1 MLRTVLEGAE
11 THNLKSVDLE
21 LVPGEVVAVTGVS
34 GAGKSSLAIDTLYAE
49 GQRRFVESFSPYARQ
64 FLERLERP
72 PTRRLEPVP
81 AGIAVDRRAPV
92 KSSRSTVATMADI
105 QPYLAA
111 LFLREAQPVCAEH
124 GLEAAFLDP
133 NTAAERVQAALG
145 SERATL
151 TYALPV
157 ADKERYLEL
166 RETLLRDGYRR
177 VFERGVAVDLDEI
190 APSRATKAKRLEVV
204 VDRLVP
210 ERDAARLAQSIE
222 TGWSRA
228 DGLVSVHGESRSL
241 SVRRGHGCPECG
253 RALEPPR
260 AGLFSYESALGAC
273 AECRGFGRTLGIDV
287 PKVFPDHSLTLAGG
301 VIRPWRGRSTRWER
315 GELAKLA
322 KRHKIP
328 MDVAWGELEVT
339 QREIVLNGDGSW
351 HLGLFPGVLGWF
363 KWLETKA
370 YKLHVRVLLS
380 RYRSYD
386 VCRACDG
393 RRLNATALA
402 YRVGGKSL
410 AEWNAL
416 EITNARAL
424 VESLRA
430 TTGQGEIARS
440 ELLHRLGYLERVG
453 LGYLTLDRQA
463 RTLSGG
469 EAQRVTL
476 TAALGTSLESAL
488 FVLDEPTVGL
498 HPTDVPPISA
508 MLRDL
513 AARDNVVLV
522 VEHDP
527 ALIRAADRVVE
538 LGPGAGTNGGKIVR
552 DGAPAA
558 FSGADTATGRA
569 LGGAS
574 FAART
579 PRTAASWLEVR
590 GARANN
596 LRGVDAKLPL
606 GVITAVTGP
615 SGSGKSTLAVD
626 VLYRALARSL
636 GDLDVEPAG
645 EHASIAGARSIK
657 RVVLVDQLPLGRT
670 SRGNAATYTK
680 AWDTVR
686 ALYAKEPEAVARH
699 LGASHF
705 SFNVEDGRCPS
716 CSGEGYETVEMQFLA
731 DVRLL
736 CPVCKGK
743 RFQERVLS
751 VRHGGVSIAE
761 LLEYTVDDALA
772 HFARE
777 PMILRALGPVQ
788 KLGLGYLRLGQPLS
802 TLSGGE
808 AQRLKLARALAE
820 NHAGSLLILD
830 EPSAGLHADE
840 VVRVVE
846 ALDAIVTMG
855 GSAIVVEHDL
865 DLVNAADWIVDLGP
879 GAGSAGGEIVATG
892 TPADV
897 AATETRTGVA
907 LREHRARGG
916 RAGTVDAGGSAAGAL
931 VASKTKARGR
941 GGSASESTLRI
952 HTSDR
957 SSRRGAGQRGGAAG
971 IGGAEGRERV
981 EGVAGADDARATD
994 VDGNGSARKVNGAG
1008 KANGDARRSNGDA
1021 RKSNGVEQRA
1031 LGVSHAR
1038 EHNLKD
1044 VSLAIPHGSLTVV
1057 TGPSGSGKSTLAFDV
1072 VFAEG
1077 QRRFLETLTP
1087 YARQFLPTMP
1097 RPDVDAVTGIP
1108 PAIALEQR
1116 TARAG
1121 GASTVATVTEVAH
1134 YLRLLYAK
1142 VGTPHCPDHDAPIAR
1157 TTIEAVSAAVA
1168 RVRGKRWLLAPV
1180 VKARKGTYL
1189 DVFTAA
1195 ARAGIELA
1203 FCDGTRVY
1211 TETPPKLKKAVEHDI
1226 DLVIAGFAEAATF
1239 ERATLERAL
1248 DWGEGALKLRT
1259 EAGSEQLFSTTSACP
1274 TCGFSVPELDPRY
1287 FSFNTKQGRCETCE
1301 GAGVIYEE
1309 ERQGRG
1315 KKAEVF
1321 LVESP
1326 CPACDGARLAPVPR
1340 AVRVAGERYHELTAR
1355 SVRGALGRVKGW
1367 GFEGDQALVAKPVV
1381 AELVR
1386 RLEFLEEVGL
1396 GYLALDRAA
1405 ATLSGG
1411 EMQRLRLAAQL
1422 GAGLTGALYVL
1433 DEPTIG
1439 LHPRDTG
1446 RLLGNLRRLVDLGS
1460 TVLVVEHDIDTIR
1473 AADHLVDLGPG
1484 GGARGGRIVAEGSP
1498 RAVLANTES
1507 PTGRALASEPR
1518 PRTPL
1523 AVPRGHAMLELSGA
1537 SEHNLKDVDVTV
1549 PLGRFVVVA
1558 GVSGS
1563 GKSTLVRQVLLP
1575 AVRQALGL
1583 VTDEPGTFTK
1593 LRGHEGVARA
1603 LSVDQSP
1610 IGRTPR
1616 SVPATF
1622 LGIWDPIRKIF
1633 AATPEAKTLGFDP
1646 SRFSFNTPKGGR
1658 CSTCEGQGSLTHE
1671 MSFLPD
1677 VVTACPACGGQRFEP
1692 QTLTV
1697 RYRGLSAGDV
1707 LALTAEEAVSVF
1719 EAHPT
1724 IVAPLKTLC
1733 DLGAGYITLGQG
1745 SHTLSGGEAQRLK
1758 LATELTAGAR
1768 HEHTLYVL
1776 DEPTTGLHVADV
1788 EKLVHVLGRLVER
1801 GDTLIVIEHH
1811 PQVMAG
1817 ADWLIELGPD
1827 GGDAGGRIVASG
1839 PPREVAKKKTATGG
1853 VLAQLAIA

>member
-1 MLRTVLEGAE
+1 MRSTVLEGAE
-11 THNLKSVDLE
+11 THNLKGVDLV
-21 LVPGEVVAVTGVS
+21 LVPGEVVAITGVS
-34 GAGKSSLAIDTLYAE
+34 GSGKSSLAIDTLYAE

-72 PTRRLEPVP
+72 PTKRLEPVP

-105 QPYLAA
+105 QPYLGA
-111 LFLREAQPVCAEH
+111 LFLRESSPVCPEH
-124 GLEAAFLDP
+124 GVEAVFLDP
-133 NTAAERVQAALG
+133 HVASARVALALG
-145 SERATL
+145 KERATL
-151 TYALPV
+151 TYSVSV
-157 ADKERYLEL
+157 ADQEGYLEV
-166 RETLLRDGYRR
+166 RETLIRDGYRR
-177 VFERGVAVDLDEI
+177 VLSEGRAIDLDEL
-190 APSRATKAKRLEVV
+190 APSLAAKAKSLDVV
-204 VDRLVP
+204 LDRLLP
-210 ERDAARLAQSIE
+210 SRDAERLAQSIE
-222 TGWSRA
+222 SGWSRSK
-228 DGLVSVHGESRSL
+228 GLVHVHGESTRL
-241 SVRRGHGCPECG
+241 VVRRGHGCPECG

-287 PKVFPDHSLTLAGG
+287 PKVIPDHSLTLAGG
-301 VIRPWRGRSTRWER
+301 AIRPWRGRSTKWER
-315 GELAKLA
+315 SELVKLC
-322 KRHKIP
+322 KRHGIP
-328 MDVAWGELEVT
+328 LDKPWGKLSAAQQKT
-339 QREIVLNGDGSW
+339 VLSGDGSW
-351 HLGLFPGVLGWF
+351 DQGFFPGVLGWF

-386 VCRACDG
+386 ECRACG
-393 RRLNATALA
+393 GKRLNTTALA

-410 AEWNAL
+410 AGWNAL
-416 EITNARAL
+416 EIQHARRLIA
-424 VESLRA
+424 EMKA
-430 TTGQGEIARS
+430 TTGQGELARS
-440 ELLHRLGYLERVG
+440 ELLHRLTYLERVG

-498 HPTDVPPISA
+498 HPSDVPPVNA
-508 MLRDL
+508 MLREL
-513 AARDNVVLV
+513 AERDNVVLV

-538 LGPGAGTNGGKIVR
+538 LGPGAGSAGGHIVK
-552 DGAPAA
+552 DAPPAA
-558 FSGADTATGRA
+558 FTSAETATGRA
-569 LGGAS
+569 LHGAP
-574 FAART
+574 FAARK
-579 PRTAASWLEVR
+579 PRPVNEWLEVE

-596 LRGVDAKLPL
+596 LRNVSVKVPR
-606 GVITAVTGP
+606 GVICAITGP

-626 VLYRALARSL
+626 ILYRGLARSL
-636 GDLDVEPAG
+636 GDFDVEPAG
-645 EHASIAGARSIK
+645 EHARLGGTSGLKSVA
-657 RVVLVDQLPLGRT
+657 LVDQLPLGRT

-680 AWDTVR
+680 AWDAVR
-686 ALYAKEPEAVARH
+686 ALYAKEPDAIAKD
-699 LGASHF
+699 LSAACF
-705 SFNVEDGRCPS
+705 SFNVDEGRCQS
-716 CSGEGYETVEMQFLA
+716 CSGEGYETIEMQFLA

-743 RFQERVLS
+743 RFQERVLA
-751 VRHGGVSIAE
+751 VRHRGVSIAE
-761 LLEYTVDDALA
+761 LLEFTVDDAVSL
-772 HFARE
+772 FASE
-777 PMILRALGPVQ
+777 PAILRALGPVQ

-802 TLSGGE
+802 TFSGGE

-820 NHAGSLLILD
+820 KHDGSLLILD

-840 VVRVVE
+840 VTRVVS
-846 ALDAIVTMG
+846 ALDAIVAMG
-855 GSAIVVEHDL
+855 GSVLVVEHDL
-865 DLVNAADWIVDLGP
+865 DLVSAADWVIDLGP

-897 AATETRTGVA
+897 AKTDTKTGSA
-907 LREHRARGG
+907 LREHRARGVNG
-916 RAGTVDAGGSAAGAL
+916 GTVKTPVSTPSAETASKPKYASGNSAAKGARNGAKAANGSRNGTSSTHAGTPV
-931 VASKTKARGR
+931 
-941 GGSASESTLRI
+941 TLR
-952 HTSDR
+952 SGDVLP
-957 SSRRGAGQRGGAAG
+957 AALRP
-971 IGGAEGRERV
+971 APSPEGRV
-981 EGVAGADDARATD
+981 LA
-994 VDGNGSARKVNGAG
+994 
-1008 KANGDARRSNGDA
+1008 
-1021 RKSNGVEQRA
+1021 
-1031 LGVSHAR
+1031 VSHAR

-1072 VFAEG
+1072 IFAEG

-1121 GASTVATVTEVAH
+1121 GTSTVATVTEVAH
-1134 YLRLLYAK
+1134 YVRLLYAK
-1142 VGTPHCPDHDAPIAR
+1142 VGTPHCPDHETPISR
-1157 TTIEAVSAAVA
+1157 TTIEAVEEAVR

-1195 ARAGIELA
+1195 YRGGVELA
-1203 FCDGTRVY
+1203 FCDGVRVS
-1211 TETPPKLKKAVEHDI
+1211 TDSPPKLKKALEHNI
-1226 DLVIAGFAEAATF
+1226 DLVIGEFDEPSKLD
-1239 ERATLERAL
+1239 RATLERAL
-1248 DWGEGALKLRT
+1248 SWGEGELKLRNET
-1259 EAGSEQLFSTTSACP
+1259 GAEQLFSTTSACP
-1274 TCGFSVPELDPRY
+1274 TCGFSVPELDPRF

-1301 GAGVIYEE
+1301 GAGVLYEE
-1309 ERQGRG
+1309 ERVGRG
-1315 KKAEVF
+1315 KSAQVW
-1321 LVESP
+1321 LVESE
-1326 CPACDGARLAPVPR
+1326 CEACHGARLAPIPR
-1340 AVRVAGERYHELTAR
+1340 SVRVEGERYHELTAR
-1355 SVRGALGRVKGW
+1355 SVRSALARVREW
-1367 GFEGDQALVAKPVV
+1367 HFEGDRAILAKGVV
-1381 AELVR
+1381 EELTR
-1386 RLEFLEEVGL
+1386 RLEFLDEVGL
-1396 GYLALDRAA
+1396 GYLSLDRAA
-1405 ATLSGG
+1405 GTLSGG

-1498 RAVLANTES
+1498 AEVLANAES
-1507 PTGRALASEPR
+1507 PTGRALANEPEHR
-1518 PRTPL
+1518 APL
-1523 AVPRGHAMLELSGA
+1523 PVPRGHAFLELTGA
-1537 SEHNLKDVDVTV
+1537 REHNLKGVDIAV

-1575 AVRQALGL
+1575 AVRQKLGL
-1583 VTDEPGTFTK
+1583 VTDEPGEFGA
-1593 LRGHEGVARA
+1593 LRGERPILRA

-1622 LGIWDPIRKIF
+1622 LGIWDPIRRIF
-1633 AATPEAKTLGFDP
+1633 AATPEAKLLGYDQ

-1677 VVTACPACGGQRFEP
+1677 VVTACPACGGQRFEA

-1697 RYRGLSAGDV
+1697 KYRGLSAGEV
-1707 LALTAEEAVSVF
+1707 LALTAEEALVVF

-1733 DLGAGYITLGQG
+1733 DLGAGYIALGQG

-1758 LATELTAGAR
+1758 LATELTAGKR

-1788 EKLVHVLGRLVER
+1788 ERLVRVLGRLVER

-1817 ADWLIELGPD
+1817 ADWLIELGPE
-1827 GGDAGGRIVASG
+1827 GGDAGGRIVAAG
-1839 PPREVAKKKTATGG
+1839 PPRDVGKKKTATGG
-1853 VLAQLAIA
+1853 VLAAMFG

>member
-11 THNLKSVDLE
+11 THNLKGVDLE
-21 LVPGEVVAVTGVS
+21 LVPGEVVAVAGVS
-34 GAGKSSLAIDTLYAE
+34 GSGKSSLAMDTLYSE

-72 PTRRLEPVP
+72 PTRRLEPIP

-111 LFLREAQPVCAEH
+111 LFLREAHPVCPEH
-124 GLEAAFLDP
+124 GVEAAFLDP
-133 NTAAERVQAALG
+133 RAASERVQTALG

-151 TYALPV
+151 TYAVPV
-157 ADKERYLEL
+157 ADKERYLEV
-166 RETLLRDGYRR
+166 REALIKDGYRR
-177 VFERGVAVDLDEI
+177 VFERGAAVDLDEL
-190 APSRATKAKRLEVV
+190 APSRAAKAKTLEVV
-204 VDRLVP
+204 LDRLQP
-210 ERDAARLAQSIE
+210 SRDGERLAQSIE
-222 TGWSRA
+222 TGWSRSG
-228 DGLVSVHGESRSL
+228 GLVSVHGESARVL
-241 SVRRGHGCPECG
+241 SVRQGHGCPECG

-287 PKVFPDHSLTLAGG
+287 PKVLPDHALSLAGG
-301 VIRPWRGRSTRWER
+301 VIRPWRGRSTKWER
-315 GELAKLA
+315 AELAKMC
-322 KRHKIP
+322 KRHGIP
-328 MDVAWGELEVT
+328 LDRAFGELT
-339 QREIVLNGDGSW
+339 AAQREVVLNGDGSW
-351 HLGLFPGVLGWF
+351 HAGLFPGVLGWF
-363 KWLETKA
+363 KWLESKA

-386 VCRACDG
+386 LCRACSG
-393 RRLNATALA
+393 QRLNAAALA
-402 YRVGGKSL
+402 YRVGGMSL
-410 AEWNAL
+410 AQWNAL
-416 EITNARAL
+416 EISRARAL
-424 VESLRA
+424 IDAFETA
-430 TTGQGEIARS
+430 TGQGEIARN
-440 ELLHRLGYLERVG
+440 ELSHRLGYLEKVG

-498 HPTDVPPISA
+498 HPSDVPPVNA
-508 MLRDL
+508 MLKDL
-513 AARDNVVLV
+513 ASRDNLVLV

-527 ALIRAADRVVE
+527 VLLRSADRIVE
-538 LGPGAGTNGGKIVR
+538 LGPGAGSAGGRIVR
-552 DGAPAA
+552 DGPPSA
-558 FSGADTATGRA
+558 FTGDDTATGRA
-569 LGGAS
+569 LGGAR
-574 FAART
+574 FGGRT
-579 PRTAASWLEVR
+579 PRPPTKRLEIR
-590 GARANN
+590 GAVANN
-596 LRGVDAKLPL
+596 LRDVSVEIPL
-606 GVITAVTGP
+606 GVITAITGP

-636 GDLDVEPAG
+636 GDLDIEPAG
-645 EHASIAGARSIK
+645 EHQRIAGAAGIK
-657 RVVLVDQLPLGRT
+657 RVALVDQLPLGRT

-680 AWDTVR
+680 AWDCVR
-686 ALYAKEPEAVARH
+686 ALYAKEPEAVAKH

-736 CPVCKGK
+736 CPVCRGK
-743 RFQERVLS
+743 RFQERVLA
-751 VRHGGVSIAE
+751 VQHRGVSIAE
-761 LLEYTVDDALA
+761 LLDFTVDDALA
-772 HFARE
+772 HFAGE
-777 PMILRALGPVQ
+777 PAILRALGPVQ

-802 TLSGGE
+802 TFSGGE
-808 AQRLKLARALAE
+808 AQRLKLARALADD
-820 NHAGSLLILD
+820 HDGALVILD

-840 VVRVVE
+840 VVRVVA

-855 GSAIVVEHDL
+855 GSVIVVEHDL
-865 DLVNAADWIVDLGP
+865 DLVSAADWVVDLGP
-879 GAGSAGGEIVATG
+879 GAGSAGGSIVATG

-897 AATETRTGVA
+897 AKTETRTGLA
-907 LREHRARGG
+907 LREHRARAAN
-916 RAGTVDAGGSAAGAL
+916 AGTADTPE
-931 VASKTKARGR
+931 K
-941 GGSASESTLRI
+941 SASGTTRGAPARVRPAKSDISIL
-952 HTSDR
+952 TSVSDSAR
-957 SSRRGAGQRGGAAG
+957 DGGKASRR
-971 IGGAEGRERV
+971 
-981 EGVAGADDARATD
+981 
-994 VDGNGSARKVNGAG
+994 VNGAG
-1008 KANGDARRSNGDA
+1008 PVNGRARTNGA
-1021 RKSNGVEQRA
+1021 HAVEQRS
-1031 LGVSHAR
+1031 LRVSHAR

-1121 GASTVATVTEVAH
+1121 GSSTVATVTEVAH

-1142 VGTPHCPDHDAPIAR
+1142 VGTPHCPEHDTAIAR
-1157 TTIEAVSAAVA
+1157 TTREAVFDAVR

-1180 VKARKGTYL
+1180 VKSRKGTYL

-1195 ARAGIELA
+1195 SRGGIELA

-1211 TETPPKLKKAVEHDI
+1211 TESPPKLKKTLEHDI
-1226 DLVIAGFAEAATF
+1226 DLVIGGFDEASAF
-1239 ERATLERAL
+1239 DDATLERAL
-1248 DWGEGALKLRT
+1248 HWGEGELKLRT
-1259 EAGSEQLFSTTSACP
+1259 ESGSEQLFSTTSACP
-1274 TCGFSVPELDPRY
+1274 KCGFSVPELDPRF

-1301 GAGVIYEE
+1301 GAGVIHEE
-1309 ERQGRG
+1309 ERVGRG
-1315 KKAEVF
+1315 KKAEIY
-1321 LVESP
+1321 LVEEP
-1326 CPACDGARLAPVPR
+1326 CPACEGARLAPVPR
-1340 AVRVAGERYHELTAR
+1340 AVRLEGERYHELTAR
-1355 SVRGALGRVKGW
+1355 AVRGALGRIRGW
-1367 GFEGDQALVAKPVV
+1367 AFAGDRALVAQPVV

-1386 RLEFLEEVGL
+1386 RLEFLDEVGL

-1405 ATLSGG
+1405 GTLSGG

-1484 GGARGGRIVAEGSP
+1484 GGARGGRIVAEGTP
-1498 RAVLANTES
+1498 AAVLANTES
-1507 PTGRALASEPR
+1507 PTGRALASEPK
-1518 PRTPL
+1518 PRAALP
-1523 AVPRGHAMLELSGA
+1523 VPRGHALLELSGA
-1537 SEHNLKDVDVTV
+1537 SEHNLKSVDLAV

-1583 VTDEPGTFTK
+1583 VTDEPGAFTK
-1593 LRGHEGVARA
+1593 LAGHEPIARA

-1633 AATPEAKTLGFDP
+1633 AATPAAKMLGFEP

-1658 CSTCEGQGSLTHE
+1658 CTTCDGQGSLTHE

-1692 QTLTV
+1692 QTLGV
-1697 RYRGLSAGDV
+1697 RYRGLSAGEV
-1707 LALTAEEAVSVF
+1707 LALTAEEAVRVF

-1758 LATELTAGAR
+1758 LATELTAGSR

-1827 GGDAGGRIVASG
+1827 GGDAGGRIVAAG
-1839 PPREVAKKKTATGG
+1839 APREVAKKKTATGG
-1853 VLAQLAIA
+1853 VLAAMAG

>member
-1 MLRTVLEGAE
+1 MLRTLLEGAE

-21 LVPGEVVAVTGVS
+21 LVPGEVVAIAGVS
-34 GAGKSSLAIDTLYAE
+34 GSGKSSLAIDTLYAE

-72 PTRRLEPVP
+72 PTRKLEPVP

-111 LFLREAQPVCAEH
+111 LFLREARPVCPEH
-124 GLEAAFLDP
+124 GKEAVFLDP
-133 NTAAERVQAALG
+133 KAASAHVVQTLG
-145 SERATL
+145 AGRATL
-151 TYALPV
+151 TYALRV
-157 ADKERYLEL
+157 GDQEGYLEL
-166 RETLLRDGYRR
+166 RDGLIRDGYRR
-177 VFERGVAVDLDEI
+177 VFERGQAVDLDEL
-190 APSRATKAKRLEVV
+190 APSRAVKARELHVV
-204 VDRLVP
+204 VDRLELARDP
-210 ERDAARLAQSIE
+210 ERLAQSIE
-222 TGWSRA
+222 TGWGRA
-228 DGLVSVHGESRSL
+228 LGLVHVHAERASV
-241 SVRRGHGCPECG
+241 SVRRGYGCPDCG
-253 RALEPPR
+253 RELEAPR
-260 AGLFSYESALGAC
+260 AGLFSFESALGAC
-273 AECRGFGRTLGIDV
+273 GECRGFGRTLGIDV
-287 PKVFPDHSLTLAGG
+287 PKVLPDPSLTLAGG
-301 VIRPWRGRSTRWER
+301 VIRPWRGRSTTWER
-315 GELAKLA
+315 AELAKLC

-328 MDVAWGELEVT
+328 LDTAWQKLADA
-339 QREIVLNGDGSW
+339 QRALVLHGDGSW
-351 HLGLFPGVLGWF
+351 DKGLFPGVLGWF

-386 VCRACDG
+386 TCKVCDG
-393 RRLNATALA
+393 KRLNALALA

-416 EITNARAL
+416 EIRVARAL
-424 VESLRA
+424 VLGLRVES
-430 TTGQGEIARS
+430 GQGELARN
-440 ELLHRLGYLERVG
+440 ELLHRLTYLEKVG

-498 HPTDVPPISA
+498 HPTDVPPVNA
-508 MLRDL
+508 MLKDL
-513 AARDNVVLV
+513 ASRDNVVLV

-538 LGPGAGTNGGKIVR
+538 LGPGAGSAGGHIVK
-552 DGAPAA
+552 DAPPSA
-558 FSGADTATGRA
+558 FTSRDTATGRA
-569 LGGAS
+569 LAGAH
-574 FAART
+574 FAARK
-579 PRTAASWLEVR
+579 PRKPAAWLDIR

-596 LRGVDAKLPL
+596 LQNVAAKIPL
-606 GVITAVTGP
+606 GVLCAVTGP

-626 VLYRALARSL
+626 ILYRALARAL
-636 GDLDVEPAG
+636 GDLDEEAAG
-645 EHASIAGARSIK
+645 EHESIDGAKLVKS
-657 RVVLVDQLPLGRT
+657 VTLVDQLPLGRT

-680 AWDTVR
+680 AWDAIR
-686 ALYAKEPEAVARH
+686 ALYAKEPEAVARN
-699 LGASHF
+699 LGAGCF
-705 SFNVEDGRCPS
+705 SFNVEEGRCPA
-716 CSGEGYETVEMQFLA
+716 CAGEGYETIEMQFLA

-743 RFQERVLS
+743 RFQERVLA
-751 VRHGGVSIAE
+751 VRHRGVSVAE
-761 LLEYTVDDALA
+761 LLESTVDEVVSLLA
-772 HFARE
+772 SE
-777 PMILRALGPVQ
+777 PAVLRALGPVQ
-788 KLGLGYLRLGQPLS
+788 KLGLGYVRLGQPLS

-820 NHAGSLLILD
+820 KHEGSLFILD

-840 VVRVVE
+840 VVRVVD
-846 ALDAIVTMG
+846 ALDAIIAGG
-855 GSAIVVEHDL
+855 GSVVVVEHDL
-865 DLVNAADWIVDLGP
+865 DLVAAADYVVDLGP
-879 GAGSAGGEIVATG
+879 GAGSAGGSIVAAG
-892 TPADV
+892 TPAEV
-897 AATETRTGVA
+897 AKTDTRTGVVLRDHLA
-907 LREHRARGG
+907 LFRREDSGT
-916 RAGTVDAGGSAAGAL
+916 AGTPALTVGTASAAKKSKTTSGSANGN
-931 VASKTKARGR
+931 
-941 GGSASESTLRI
+941 
-952 HTSDR
+952 
-957 SSRRGAGQRGGAAG
+957 GAAKAN
-971 IGGAEGRERV
+971 GA
-981 EGVAGADDARATD
+981 ARAT
-994 VDGNGSARKVNGAG
+994 NGSAQATDAG
-1008 KANGDARRSNGDA
+1008 ARRNH
-1021 RKSNGVEQRA
+1021 VESRVLA
-1031 LGVSHAR
+1031 VTRAR

-1044 VSLAIPHGSLTVV
+1044 VSLAIPHGALTVV

-1097 RPDVDAVTGIP
+1097 RPDVDSVTGIP

-1134 YLRLLYAK
+1134 YVRLLYAK
-1142 VGTPHCPDHDAPIAR
+1142 VGVAHCPDHDEPIVR
-1157 TTIEAVSAAVA
+1157 STVEAVHAAVN
-1168 RVRGKRWLLAPV
+1168 RVRGKRWLCAPV

-1195 ARAGIELA
+1195 QRGGIRLA
-1203 FCDGTRVY
+1203 FADGMRVY
-1211 TETPPKLKKAVEHDI
+1211 TESPPKLKKTAEHTI
-1226 DLVIAGFAEAATF
+1226 DLVIGVFDEASSF
-1239 ERATLERAL
+1239 DRAAVEKAL
-1248 DWGEGALKLRT
+1248 HWGEGELKLRT
-1259 EAGSEQLFSTTSACP
+1259 ENGSEQLFSTTSACP
-1274 TCGFSVPELDPRY
+1274 KCGFSVPELDPRW

-1301 GAGVIYEE
+1301 GHGVLYEE
-1309 ERQGRG
+1309 ETVGRG
-1315 KKAEVF
+1315 KNAQVF
-1321 LVESP
+1321 LVESE
-1326 CPACDGARLAPVPR
+1326 CTECHGARLAPIPR
-1340 AVRVAGERYHELTAR
+1340 AVRVSGERYHELTAR
-1355 SVRGALGRVKGW
+1355 SVKSALARVKDW
-1367 GFEGDQALVAKPVV
+1367 KFEGDAALIARPVAV
-1381 AELVR
+1381 ELTR
-1386 RLEFLEEVGL
+1386 RLEFLDEVGL
-1396 GYLALDRAA
+1396 GYLALDRSA

-1446 RLLGNLRRLVDLGS
+1446 RLLGNLRRLVELGS
-1460 TVLVVEHDIDTIR
+1460 TVVVVEHDIDTIR
-1473 AADHLVDLGPG
+1473 AADHLVDLGPS
-1484 GGARGGRIVAEGSP
+1484 GGARGGHVVAEGSP
-1498 RAVLANTES
+1498 RAVLANRAS
-1507 PTGRALASEPR
+1507 PTGRALAAAPEQR
-1518 PRTPL
+1518 NPL
-1523 AVPRGHAMLELSGA
+1523 PVPRSHPLLELTGA
-1537 SEHNLKDVDVTV
+1537 REHNLKNVDIAV

-1575 AVRQALGL
+1575 AVRQKLGL
-1583 VTDEPGTFTK
+1583 VTDEPGEFSA
-1593 LRGHEGVARA
+1593 LRGFEPVARA

-1622 LGIWDPIRKIF
+1622 LGIWDLIRRVF
-1633 AATPEAKTLGFDP
+1633 AATPEAKVLGFDA

-1658 CSTCEGQGSLTHE
+1658 CTTCDGQGSLTHE

-1677 VVTACPACGGQRFEP
+1677 VVTACPACNGQRFEP
-1692 QTLTV
+1692 QTLGV
-1697 RYRGLSAGDV
+1697 HYRGRSAGEI

-1719 EAHPT
+1719 EAHPK
-1724 IVAPLKTLC
+1724 IVAPLQTLC

-1758 LATELTAGAR
+1758 LAAELTAGAR

-1801 GDTLIVIEHH
+1801 GDTLVVIEHH
-1811 PQVMAG
+1811 PQVMAS

-1827 GGDAGGRIVASG
+1827 GGDAGGRIVAQG
-1839 PPREVAKKKTATGG
+1839 APRDVAKKKTATGL
-1853 VLAQLAIA
+1853 VLGELGIEARSLAPAV

>member
-11 THNLKSVDLE
+11 THNLKSVDLV
-21 LVPGEVVAVTGVS
+21 LVPGEVVAITGVS
-34 GAGKSSLAIDTLYAE
+34 GSGKSSLAIDTLYSE

-105 QPYLAA
+105 QPYLGA
-111 LFLREAQPVCAEH
+111 LFLREAQPVCPEH
-124 GLEAAFLDP
+124 GALATFLD
-133 NTAAERVQAALG
+133 TRSASARVQAALG

-151 TYALPV
+151 TYAVPV
-157 ADKERYLEL
+157 ADKESYLEV
-166 RETLLRDGYRR
+166 REALIRDGYRR
-177 VFERGVAVDLDEI
+177 VLERGVAVDLDEL
-190 APSRATKAKRLEVV
+190 APSRATKAKSLEVV
-204 VDRLVP
+204 LDRLQP
-210 ERDAARLAQSIE
+210 SRDGERLAQSIE
-222 TGWSRA
+222 TGWNRA
-228 DGLVSVHGESRSL
+228 GGLVSVHGENTHV
-241 SVRRGHGCPECG
+241 SVRQGYGCPECG
-253 RALEPPR
+253 RLLEAPR

-287 PKVFPDHSLTLAGG
+287 PKVLPDASLTLAGG

-315 GELAKLA
+315 GELAKMC
-322 KRHKIP
+322 KRHGIP
-328 MDVAWGELEVT
+328 TDVRWAELRDE

-351 HLGLFPGVLGWF
+351 HKGLFPGVLGWF
-363 KWLETKA
+363 RWLETKA
-370 YKLHVRVLLS
+370 YKLHVRVLVA

-386 VCRACDG
+386 VCRVCSG
-393 RRLNATALA
+393 QRLNATALA

-416 EITNARAL
+416 EIRHARARI
-424 VESLRA
+424 VELP
-430 TTGQGEIARS
+430 TQTGQGELARS
-440 ELLHRLGYLERVG
+440 ELAHRLTYLEQVG

-498 HPTDVPPISA
+498 HPSDVPPVNA
-508 MLRDL
+508 MLKDL

-527 ALIRAADRVVE
+527 VLIRSADRVVE
-538 LGPGAGTNGGKIVR
+538 LGPGAGGAGGSVVR
-552 DGAPAA
+552 DAPPSA
-558 FSGADTATGRA
+558 FAGADTATGRA
-569 LGGAS
+569 LRGAR
-574 FAART
+574 FAAR
-579 PRTAASWLEVR
+579 AARAATTWLSVR
-590 GARANN
+590 GASANN
-596 LRGVDAKLPL
+596 LRGVDARIPL
-606 GVITAVTGP
+606 GVITAITGP

-626 VLYRALARSL
+626 VLYRALARTL
-636 GDLDVEPAG
+636 GDLDVEPPG
-645 EHASIAGARSIK
+645 EHGSVTGARGLK
-657 RVVLVDQLPLGRT
+657 RVTLVDQLPLGRT

-680 AWDTVR
+680 AWDFVR
-686 ALYAKEPEAVARH
+686 ALYAKEPAAVAKN
-699 LGASHF
+699 LGPSHF
-705 SFNVEDGRCPS
+705 SFNVEAGRCPS
-716 CSGEGYETVEMQFLA
+716 CTGEGYETVEMQFLA

-736 CPVCKGK
+736 CPVCQGK
-743 RFQERVLS
+743 RFQERVLA
-751 VRHGGVSIAE
+751 VRHRGVSIAE
-761 LLEYTVDDALA
+761 LLDFTVDDVVRT
-772 HFARE
+772 FADE
-777 PMILRALGPVQ
+777 PAILRALGPVQ

-802 TLSGGE
+802 TFSGGE

-820 NHAGSLLILD
+820 EHDGSLLILD

-840 VVRVVE
+840 VLRVVE

-855 GSAIVVEHDL
+855 GSVVVVEHDL
-865 DLVNAADWIVDLGP
+865 DLVSAADWVIDLGP
-879 GAGSAGGEIVATG
+879 GAGSAGGEIVAVG

-897 AATETRTGVA
+897 AKTATKTGLA
-907 LREHRARGG
+907 LREHQARGLD
-916 RAGTVDAGGSAAGAL
+916 AGTASAAASTVDAAVAPKTKHPRGRARTVEAGANGARAGVLVGTLSDATPRANGSAHR
-931 VASKTKARGR
+931 VN
-941 GGSASESTLRI
+941 GSASGAHAVE
-952 HTSDR
+952 
-957 SSRRGAGQRGGAAG
+957 RRMLQ
-971 IGGAEGRERV
+971 
-981 EGVAGADDARATD
+981 
-994 VDGNGSARKVNGAG
+994 
-1008 KANGDARRSNGDA
+1008 
-1021 RKSNGVEQRA
+1021 
-1031 LGVSHAR
+1031 VSHAR

-1097 RPDVDAVTGIP
+1097 RPDVDSVTGIP
-1108 PAIALEQR
+1108 PSIALEQR
-1116 TARAG
+1116 TSRAG
-1121 GASTVATVTEVAH
+1121 GSSTVATVTEVAH
-1134 YLRLLYAK
+1134 YMRLLYAK
-1142 VGTPHCPDHDAPIAR
+1142 AGTPHCPEHDAPIAR
-1157 TTIEAVSAAVA
+1157 TTREAVTQAVR

-1195 ARAGIELA
+1195 SRGGIELA
-1203 FCDGTRVY
+1203 FCDGVRVY
-1211 TETPPKLKKAVEHDI
+1211 TESPPKLKKANEHDI
-1226 DLVIAGFAEAATF
+1226 DLVMGGFAEPTTF
-1239 ERATLERAL
+1239 DDATLERAL
-1248 DWGEGALKLRT
+1248 HWGEGELKLRT

-1274 TCGFSVPELDPRY
+1274 RCGFSVPELDPRF

-1301 GAGVIYEE
+1301 GAGVIVEE

-1315 KKAEVF
+1315 KKAQVF

-1326 CPACDGARLAPVPR
+1326 CPACEGARLAPVPR
-1340 AVRVAGERYHELTAR
+1340 AVRFEGERYHELTAR
-1355 SVRGALGRVKGW
+1355 SVRSALARVQDW
-1367 GFEGDQALVAKPVV
+1367 EFEGNRALVAKPVV
-1381 AELVR
+1381 AELLR
-1386 RLEFLEEVGL
+1386 RLEFLDEVGL

-1446 RLLGNLRRLVDLGS
+1446 RLLGNLRKLVDLGS

-1498 RAVLANTES
+1498 SEVLANVES
-1507 PTGRALASEPR
+1507 PTGRALASDPKPR
-1518 PRTPL
+1518 AALP
-1523 AVPRGHAMLELSGA
+1523 VPRGHALLELTGA
-1537 SEHNLKDVDVTV
+1537 SEHNLKGVDLVV

-1583 VTDEPGTFTK
+1583 VTDEPGAFTK
-1593 LRGHEGVARA
+1593 LVGHEPIARA

-1622 LGIWDPIRKIF
+1622 LGVWDPIRTLF
-1633 AATPEAKTLGFDP
+1633 AATPEAKMLGFEP

-1658 CSTCEGQGSLTHE
+1658 CTACEGQGSLTHE

-1677 VVTACPACGGQRFEP
+1677 VVTACPACGGQRFEQ

-1707 LALTAEEAVSVF
+1707 LALTAEEAVGVF
-1719 EAHPT
+1719 EAHPK
-1724 IVAPLKTLC
+1724 IVAPLRTLC

-1758 LATELTAGAR
+1758 LATELTAGSR

-1827 GGDAGGRIVASG
+1827 GGDAGGRIVAAG
-1839 PPREVAKKKTATGG
+1839 APREVAKKKTATGG
-1853 VLAQLAIA
+1853 VLAAMAAN

>member
-11 THNLKSVDLE
+11 THNLKGVDLE
-21 LVPGEVVAVTGVS
+21 LVPGEVVVVAGVS
-34 GAGKSSLAIDTLYAE
+34 GSGKSSLAIDTLYSE

-72 PTRRLEPVP
+72 PTRRLEPIP

-111 LFLREAQPVCAEH
+111 LFLREAHPVCPEH
-124 GLEAAFLDP
+124 GVEATFLDP
-133 NTAAERVQAALG
+133 RAASERVQAALG

-151 TYALPV
+151 TYAVPV
-157 ADKERYLEL
+157 ADKERYLEV
-166 RETLLRDGYRR
+166 REALIKDGYRR
-177 VFERGVAVDLDEI
+177 VFERGTPIDLDELT
-190 APSRATKAKRLEVV
+190 PSRATKAKTLDVV
-204 VDRLVP
+204 IDRLQP
-210 ERDAARLAQSIE
+210 SRDGERLAQSIE
-222 TGWSRA
+222 AGWGRA
-228 DGLVSVHGESRSL
+228 GGLVSVHGESARVL
-241 SVRRGHGCPECG
+241 SVRRGYGCPECG

-273 AECRGFGRTLGIDV
+273 TECRGFGRTLGIDV
-287 PKVFPDHSLTLAGG
+287 PKVLPDHSLSLAAG
-301 VIRPWRGRSTRWER
+301 VIRPWRGRSTKWER
-315 GELAKLA
+315 AELAKMC
-322 KRHKIP
+322 KRHEIP
-328 MDVAWGELEVT
+328 FDRAFAELT
-339 QREIVLNGDGSW
+339 AAQREIVLNGDGSW
-351 HLGLFPGVLGWF
+351 HKGLFPGVLGWF

-386 VCRACDG
+386 VCRACNG
-393 RRLNATALA
+393 QRLNATALA
-402 YRVGGKSL
+402 YRVGGMSL
-410 AEWNAL
+410 AAWNAL
-416 EITNARAL
+416 EISRARAL
-424 VESLRA
+424 IDA
-430 TTGQGEIARS
+430 FTTATGQGEIARN
-440 ELLHRLGYLERVG
+440 ELSHRLGYLEKVG

-498 HPTDVPPISA
+498 HPSDVPPVNA
-508 MLRDL
+508 MLKDL
-513 AARDNVVLV
+513 ASRDNVVIV

-527 ALIRAADRVVE
+527 VLLRSADRIVE
-538 LGPGAGTNGGKIVR
+538 LGPGAGSAGGRIVR
-552 DGAPAA
+552 DGPPAA
-558 FSGADTATGRA
+558 FTGTDTATGRA
-569 LGGAS
+569 LGGAR
-574 FAART
+574 FGART
-579 PRTAASWLEVR
+579 PRSAAKRLEIR
-590 GARANN
+590 GATANN
-596 LRGVDAKLPL
+596 LRDVSVEIPL
-606 GVITAVTGP
+606 GVITAITGP

-636 GDLDVEPAG
+636 GDLDLELPG
-645 EHASIAGARSIK
+645 EHERIVGAAGIK
-657 RVVLVDQLPLGRT
+657 SVTLVDQLPLGRT

-680 AWDTVR
+680 AWDCVR
-686 ALYAKEPEAVARH
+686 ALYAKEPEAVAKH

-705 SFNVEDGRCPS
+705 SFNVEAGRCPS
-716 CSGEGYETVEMQFLA
+716 CTGEGYETVEMQFLA

-736 CPVCKGK
+736 CPVCQGK
-743 RFQERVLS
+743 RFQERVLA
-751 VRHGGVSIAE
+751 VRHCGVSIAE
-761 LLEYTVDDALA
+761 LLDFTVDDAVA

-777 PMILRALGPVQ
+777 PAILRALGPVQ

-802 TLSGGE
+802 TFSGGE

-820 NHAGSLLILD
+820 NHEGALVILD

-840 VVRVVE
+840 VVRVVD

-855 GSAIVVEHDL
+855 GSVIVVEHDL
-865 DLVNAADWIVDLGP
+865 DLVSAADWVVDLGP
-879 GAGSAGGEIVATG
+879 GAGSAGGSIVATG

-897 AATETRTGVA
+897 AKTETRTGVA
-907 LREHRARGG
+907 LREHRTPGVN
-916 RAGTVDAGGSAAGAL
+916 AGTAGAAVSTSGTL
-931 VASKTKARGR
+931 VAPKTKK
-941 GGSASESTLRI
+941 SK
-952 HTSDR
+952 R
-957 SSRRGAGQRGGAAG
+957 S
-971 IGGAEGRERV
+971 
-981 EGVAGADDARATD
+981 
-994 VDGNGSARKVNGAG
+994 VNGA
-1008 KANGDARRSNGDA
+1008 SNGA
-1021 RKSNGVEQRA
+1021 SNGAHTAPQRS

-1044 VSLAIPHGSLTVV
+1044 ISLAIPHGSLTVV

-1142 VGTPHCPDHDAPIAR
+1142 VGTPHCPDHDTAIAR
-1157 TTIEAVSAAVA
+1157 TTRDAVFEAVR

-1195 ARAGIELA
+1195 SRGGIELA
-1203 FCDGTRVY
+1203 FCDGTRVS
-1211 TETPPKLKKAVEHDI
+1211 TESPPKLKKAVEHDI
-1226 DLVIAGFAEAATF
+1226 DLVIGGFDDAAAF
-1239 ERATLERAL
+1239 DDAALERAL
-1248 DWGEGALKLRT
+1248 HWGEGELKLRT
-1259 EAGSEQLFSTTSACP
+1259 ESGSEQLFSTTSACP
-1274 TCGFSVPELDPRY
+1274 KCGFSVPELDPRF

-1301 GAGVIYEE
+1301 GAGVIHEE
-1309 ERQGRG
+1309 ERVGRG
-1315 KKAEVF
+1315 KKAQIY
-1321 LVESP
+1321 LVEEP
-1326 CPACDGARLAPVPR
+1326 CPTCEGARLAPVPR
-1340 AVRVAGERYHELTAR
+1340 AVRLEGERYHELTAR
-1355 SVRGALGRVKGW
+1355 AVRGALARIRAW
-1367 GFEGDQALVAKPVV
+1367 TFEGDRALVAKPVV

-1386 RLEFLEEVGL
+1386 RLEFLDEVGL
-1396 GYLALDRAA
+1396 GYLALARAA
-1405 ATLSGG
+1405 GTLSGG

-1484 GGARGGRIVAEGSP
+1484 GGARGGRIVAEGAPSV
-1498 RAVLANTES
+1498 VLANKES
-1507 PTGRALASEPR
+1507 PTGRALAADPKPR
-1518 PRTPL
+1518 SALP
-1523 AVPRGHAMLELSGA
+1523 VPRGHAMLELSGA
-1537 SEHNLKDVDVTV
+1537 SEHNLKGVDLAV

-1575 AVRQALGL
+1575 AVRQKLGL
-1583 VTDEPGTFTK
+1583 VTDEPGAFTK
-1593 LRGHEGVARA
+1593 LVGHEPIARA

-1633 AATPEAKTLGFDP
+1633 AATPEAKVLGFDP

-1658 CSTCEGQGSLTHE
+1658 CTTCEGQGSLTHE

-1677 VVTACPACGGQRFEP
+1677 VVTACPACDGQRFEP
-1692 QTLTV
+1692 QTLGV
-1697 RYRGLSAGDV
+1697 HYRGLSAGQV

-1719 EAHPT
+1719 EAHPK

-1758 LATELTAGAR
+1758 LATELTAGSR

-1817 ADWLIELGPD
+1817 ADWLVELGPD
-1827 GGDAGGRIVASG
+1827 GGDAGGRIVAAG
-1839 PPREVAKKKTATGG
+1839 APRDIAKKKTATGG
-1853 VLAQLAIA
+1853 VLAAMAG

>member
-1 MLRTVLEGAE
+1 M
-11 THNLKSVDLE
+11 
-21 LVPGEVVAVTGVS
+21 
-34 GAGKSSLAIDTLYAE
+34 
-49 GQRRFVESFSPYARQ
+49 
-64 FLERLERP
+64 
-72 PTRRLEPVP
+72 
-81 AGIAVDRRAPV
+81 
-92 KSSRSTVATMADI
+92 
-105 QPYLAA
+105 
-111 LFLREAQPVCAEH
+111 
-124 GLEAAFLDP
+124 
-133 NTAAERVQAALG
+133 
-145 SERATL
+145 
-151 TYALPV
+151 
-157 ADKERYLEL
+157 
-166 RETLLRDGYRR
+166 
-177 VFERGVAVDLDEI
+177 
-190 APSRATKAKRLEVV
+190 
-204 VDRLVP
+204 
-210 ERDAARLAQSIE
+210 
-222 TGWSRA
+222 
-228 DGLVSVHGESRSL
+228 
-241 SVRRGHGCPECG
+241 
-253 RALEPPR
+253 
-260 AGLFSYESALGAC
+260 
-273 AECRGFGRTLGIDV
+273 
-287 PKVFPDHSLTLAGG
+287 
-301 VIRPWRGRSTRWER
+301 
-315 GELAKLA
+315 
-322 KRHKIP
+322 
-328 MDVAWGELEVT
+328 
-339 QREIVLNGDGSW
+339 
-351 HLGLFPGVLGWF
+351 
-363 KWLETKA
+363 
-370 YKLHVRVLLS
+370 
-380 RYRSYD
+380 
-386 VCRACDG
+386 
-393 RRLNATALA
+393 
-402 YRVGGKSL
+402 
-410 AEWNAL
+410 
-416 EITNARAL
+416 
-424 VESLRA
+424 
-430 TTGQGEIARS
+430 
-440 ELLHRLGYLERVG
+440 
-453 LGYLTLDRQA
+453 
-463 RTLSGG
+463 
-469 EAQRVTL
+469 
-476 TAALGTSLESAL
+476 
-488 FVLDEPTVGL
+488 
-498 HPTDVPPISA
+498 SA

-527 ALIRAADRVVE
+527 ALIGAADRVIE
-538 LGPGAGTNGGKIVR
+538 LGPGAGSAGGRVVR
-552 DGAPAA
+552 DGPPAA
-558 FSGADTATGRA
+558 FSGQDTATGRA
-569 LGGAS
+569 LGGARFTS
-574 FAART
+574 RT
-579 PRTAASWLEVR
+579 PRVAKSWLEVR

-596 LRGVDAKLPL
+596 LRGVDAKIPL
-606 GVITAVTGP
+606 GVIAAVTGP

-636 GDLDVEPAG
+636 GDHDVEAAG
-645 EHASIAGARSIK
+645 EHASITGARGVK
-657 RVVLVDQLPLGRT
+657 RVALVDQLPLGRT

-680 AWDTVR
+680 AWDCVR
-686 ALYAKEPEAVARH
+686 ALYAKEPEAVAKH
-699 LGASHF
+699 LGPSHF

-743 RFQERVLS
+743 RFQERVLA
-751 VRHGGVSIAE
+751 VRHRGVSIAE
-761 LLEYTVDDALA
+761 LLEHTVTDALA
-772 HFARE
+772 HFAAE
-777 PMILRALGPVQ
+777 PAILRALGPVQ

-808 AQRLKLARALAE
+808 AQRLKLARALADDHE
-820 NHAGSLLILD
+820 GSLLVLD

-855 GSAIVVEHDL
+855 GSVIVVEHDL
-865 DLVNAADWIVDLGP
+865 DLVNAADWVIDLGP
-879 GAGSAGGEIVATG
+879 GAGSAGGLVVATG
-892 TPADV
+892 TPAEV
-897 AATETRTGVA
+897 AATETRTGVV
-907 LREHRARGG
+907 LREHRARSAG
-916 RAGTVDAGGSAAGAL
+916 AGTVGALASAAGAL
-931 VASKTKARGR
+931 VASKNKIAK
-941 GGSASESTLRI
+941 
-952 HTSDR
+952 
-957 SSRRGAGQRGGAAG
+957 
-971 IGGAEGRERV
+971 
-981 EGVAGADDARATD
+981 GVY
-994 VDGNGSARKVNGAG
+994 VNGARG
-1008 KANGDARRSNGDA
+1008 LNGANGKRVNGTSGA
-1021 RKSNGVEQRA
+1021 PQHRNGVEARVLA
-1031 LGVSHAR
+1031 VSHAR

-1044 VSLAIPHGSLTVV
+1044 VSVAIPHGSLTVV

-1142 VGTPHCPDHDAPIAR
+1142 VGTPHCPDHDTPIER
-1157 TTIEAVSAAVA
+1157 TTFEAVREAVR

-1211 TETPPKLKKAVEHDI
+1211 TESPPKLKKALEHKI
-1226 DLVIAGFAEAATF
+1226 DLVIGTFAEPQTF
-1239 ERATLERAL
+1239 ERAELERAL
-1248 DWGEGALKLRT
+1248 DWGEGELKLRT

-1274 TCGFSVPELDPRY
+1274 KCGFSVPELDPRY

-1301 GAGVIYEE
+1301 GHGVIYEE
-1309 ERQGRG
+1309 ERHGRG

-1326 CPACDGARLAPVPR
+1326 CPACDGARLAPIPR

-1355 SVRGALGRVKGW
+1355 SVRASLARVKGW
-1367 GFEGDQALVAKPVV
+1367 QFEGDRALVAKPVV

-1386 RLEFLEEVGL
+1386 RLEFLDEVGL

-1405 ATLSGG
+1405 GTLSGG

-1446 RLLGNLRRLVDLGS
+1446 RLLGNLRRLVALGS

-1473 AADHLVDLGPG
+1473 AADHLIDLGPG

-1498 RAVLANTES
+1498 SAVLANAES

-1518 PRTPL
+1518 PRTALP
-1523 AVPRGHAMLELSGA
+1523 VPRGHAMLELTGA
-1537 SEHNLKDVDVTV
+1537 SEHNLKNVDIAV
-1549 PLGRFVVVA
+1549 PLARFVVVA

-1575 AVRQALGL
+1575 AVRKALGL
-1583 VTDEPGTFTK
+1583 VTDEPGAFEK
-1593 LRGHEGVARA
+1593 LSGHQPVVRA

-1622 LGIWDPIRKIF
+1622 LGIWDLIRRIF
-1633 AATPEAKTLGFDP
+1633 AATPAAKTLGFDA

-1658 CSTCEGQGSLTHE
+1658 CTTCDGQGSLTHE

-1697 RYRGLSAGDV
+1697 RYRELSVGDV
-1707 LALTAEEAVSVF
+1707 LALTAEEAVKVF
-1719 EAHPT
+1719 EAHPK
-1724 IVAPLKTLC
+1724 IVAPLQTLC

-1827 GGDAGGRIVASG
+1827 GGDAGGRIVAAG
-1839 PPREVAKKKTATGG
+1839 PPKDVAKKKTATGG
-1853 VLAQLAIA
+1853 VLAAMTAGQAAE

>member
-1 MLRTVLEGAE
+1 MLRTVLRGGE
-11 THNLKSVDLE
+11 THNLKSIDLE
-21 LVPGEVVAVTGVS
+21 LSPGEVVAITGVS
-34 GAGKSSLAIDTLYAE
+34 GSGKSSLAIDTLYAE

-72 PTRRLEPVP
+72 PTRMLEPVP

-92 KSSRSTVATMADI
+92 KSSRSTVSSMADI

-111 LFLREAQPVCAEH
+111 LFLREAEPVCPEH
-124 GLEAAFLDP
+124 GVSAVFLDP
-133 NTAAERVQAALG
+133 KAASARVVATFG
-145 SERATL
+145 EGRATL
-151 TYALPV
+151 TYALAV
-157 ADKERYLEL
+157 RDKEGYLEV

-177 VFERGVAVDLDEI
+177 VFHEGTALDLDELS
-190 APSRATKAKRLEVV
+190 PSRAAKAKQLHVV

-210 ERDAARLAQSIE
+210 ARDAARLAQSIE
-222 TGWSRA
+222 TGWGRA
-228 DGLVSVHGESRSL
+228 GGLVHVHGEAEVVT
-241 SVRRGHGCPECG
+241 VRRGYGCPECG
-253 RALEPPR
+253 RSLDAPR

-287 PKVFPDHSLTLAGG
+287 PKVLPDHSLTIAGG

-315 GELAKLA
+315 AELAKMC
-322 KRHKIP
+322 KRHGIP
-328 MDVAWGELEVT
+328 TDVPWEKLSEA
-339 QREIVLNGDGSW
+339 QRSTVLHGDGSW
-351 HLGLFPGVLGWF
+351 HKGLFPGVLGWF

-386 VCRACDG
+386 TCRACAG
-393 RRLNATALA
+393 KRLNALALA
-402 YRVGGKSL
+402 YRVADKSL
-410 AEWNAL
+410 ADWNAL
-416 EITNARAL
+416 EISVARAL
-424 VESLRA
+424 VAGLRLG
-430 TTGQGEIARS
+430 TGQGELARS
-440 ELLHRLGYLERVG
+440 ELLHRLSYLEQVG

-498 HPTDVPPISA
+498 HPSDVPPVNA

-527 ALIRAADRVVE
+527 VLIRAADRVVE
-538 LGPGAGTNGGKIVR
+538 LGPGAGSAGGYIVA
-552 DGAPAA
+552 DAPPGAFTTPE
-558 FSGADTATGRA
+558 TATGRA
-569 LGGAS
+569 LRGA
-574 FAART
+574 ALGARK
-579 PRTAASWLEVR
+579 PRKAEHFIEIR

-596 LRGVDAKLPL
+596 LRNVSAKVPL
-606 GVITAVTGP
+606 GVLCAVTGP

-626 VLYRALARSL
+626 VLYRSLARAL
-636 GDLDVEPAG
+636 GDFDEEAAG
-645 EHASIAGARSIK
+645 EHDAIEGAEPVKS
-657 RVVLVDQLPLGRT
+657 VTLVDQLPLGRT

-680 AWDTVR
+680 AWDAIR
-686 ALYAKEPEAVARH
+686 ALYAKEPEAVAKG
-699 LGASHF
+699 LDAGCF
-705 SFNVEDGRCPS
+705 SFNVEEGRCAA
-716 CSGEGYETVEMQFLA
+716 CSGEGYETIEMQFLA

-743 RFQERVLS
+743 RFQERVLA
-751 VRHGGVSIAE
+751 VQLRGVSVAE
-761 LLEYTVDDALA
+761 LLESTVDDVVTLLA
-772 HFARE
+772 SE
-777 PMILRALGPVQ
+777 PPVLRALGPVQ

-808 AQRLKLARALAE
+808 AQRLKLARALAD

-840 VVRVVE
+840 VQKVVE
-846 ALDAIVTMG
+846 ALDAIITGG
-855 GSAIVVEHDL
+855 GSVLVVEHDL
-865 DLVNAADWIVDLGP
+865 DLVAAADWVIDLGP
-879 GAGSAGGEIVATG
+879 GAGSAGGEIVAAG
-892 TPADV
+892 TPSAV
-897 AATETRTGVA
+897 AKTETRTGVA
-907 LREHRARGG
+907 LREHAARRTGEGG
-916 RAGTVDAGGSAAGAL
+916 GTVSTAPLARRTTT
-931 VASKTKARGR
+931 ASKSKKNGHATN
-941 GGSASESTLRI
+941 
-952 HTSDR
+952 
-957 SSRRGAGQRGGAAG
+957 GAA
-971 IGGAEGRERV
+971 
-981 EGVAGADDARATD
+981 ATSSS
-994 VDGNGSARKVNGAG
+994 GESETRW
-1008 KANGDARRSNGDA
+1008 
-1021 RKSNGVEQRA
+1021 
-1031 LGVSHAR
+1031 LTVSRAR

-1044 VSLAIPHGSLTVV
+1044 VSLAIPHGALTVV

-1097 RPDVDAVTGIP
+1097 RPDVDSVTGIP

-1134 YLRLLYAK
+1134 YVRLLYAK
-1142 VGTPHCPDHDAPIAR
+1142 VGTAHCPDHDAPIVRSTAD
-1157 TTIEAVSAAVA
+1157 AVHAAVNK
-1168 RVRGKRWLLAPV
+1168 VRGKRWLLAPV

-1195 ARAGIELA
+1195 QRGGVRLA
-1203 FCDGTRVY
+1203 FADGVRVY
-1211 TETPPKLKKAVEHDI
+1211 TESPPKLKKTAEHTI
-1226 DLVIAGFAEAATF
+1226 DLVIGVFDEAASF
-1239 ERATLERAL
+1239 DRAAIERAL
-1248 DWGEGALKLRT
+1248 HWGGGELKLRT
-1259 EAGSEQLFSTTSACP
+1259 ETGGEQLFSTTSACP
-1274 TCGFSVPELDPRY
+1274 TCGFSVPELDPRW

-1301 GAGVIYEE
+1301 GQGVLYEDE
-1309 ERQGRG
+1309 KRGRG
-1315 KKAEVF
+1315 KNAEIFV
-1321 LVESP
+1321 VESQ
-1326 CPACDGARLAPVPR
+1326 CTECHGARLAPIPR
-1340 AVRVAGERYHELTAR
+1340 AVRVLGERYHELTGR
-1355 SVRGALGRVKGW
+1355 SVTSALGRVRQW
-1367 GFEGDQALVAKPVV
+1367 AFSGDAATIAKPVV
-1381 AELVR
+1381 SELVR
-1386 RLEFLEEVGL
+1386 RLEFLDEVGL

-1405 ATLSGG
+1405 STLSGG

-1446 RLLGNLRRLVDLGS
+1446 RLLGNLRGLVKLGS
-1460 TVLVVEHDIDTIR
+1460 TVVVVEHDIDTIR
-1473 AADHLVDLGPG
+1473 AADHLVDLGPSGGAG
-1484 GGARGGRIVAEGSP
+1484 GGHVVAEGTP
-1498 RAVLANTES
+1498 REVLANKAS
-1507 PTGRALASEPR
+1507 PTGRALAAAPAQREALP
-1518 PRTPL
+1518 
-1523 AVPRGHAMLELSGA
+1523 VPRGHAMLELTGA
-1537 SEHNLKDVDVTV
+1537 CEHNLKNVDVAV
-1549 PLGRFVVVA
+1549 PIGRFVVVA

-1575 AVRQALGL
+1575 AVREQLGL
-1583 VTDEPGTFTK
+1583 VTDEPGEFAS
-1593 LRGHEGVARA
+1593 LRGYEPIVRA

-1622 LGIWDPIRKIF
+1622 LGIWDLIRRVF
-1633 AATPEAKTLGFDP
+1633 AATPAAKVLGFDA

-1658 CSTCEGQGSLTHE
+1658 CTTCDGQGALTHE

-1677 VVTACPACGGQRFEP
+1677 VITACPACNGQRFEP
-1692 QTLTV
+1692 QTLGV
-1697 RYRGLSAGDV
+1697 RYRNLSAGDV
-1707 LALTAEEAVSVF
+1707 LALTAEQAVSVF
-1719 EAHPT
+1719 EAHPKIT
-1724 IVAPLKTLC
+1724 APLQTLC

-1788 EKLVHVLGRLVER
+1788 EKLVHVLGRLVDR
-1801 GDTLIVIEHH
+1801 GDTLVVIEHH

-1817 ADWLIELGPD
+1817 ADWLIELGPE
-1827 GGDAGGRIVASG
+1827 GGDAGGRIVAAG
-1839 PPREVAKKKTATGG
+1839 APRDVAKKKTATGV
-1853 VLAQLAIA
+1853 VLVEMRV

>member
-11 THNLKSVDLE
+11 THNLKRVDLE
-21 LVPGEVVAVTGVS
+21 LVPGEVVAITGVS
-34 GAGKSSLAIDTLYAE
+34 GSGKSSLAIDTLYAE

-72 PTRRLEPVP
+72 PTKRLEPVP

-105 QPYLAA
+105 QPYLGA
-111 LFLREAQPVCAEH
+111 LFLRESCPVCPDHGAE
-124 GLEAAFLDP
+124 AVFLDP
-133 NTAAERVQAALG
+133 QVASARVALALG
-145 SERATL
+145 KERATL
-151 TYALPV
+151 TYSV
-157 ADKERYLEL
+157 SVTDQEGYLEV
-166 RETLLRDGYRR
+166 RETLIRDGYRR
-177 VFERGVAVDLDEI
+177 VLAEGKAVDLDEL
-190 APSRATKAKRLEVV
+190 APSLAARAKSLDVV
-204 VDRLVP
+204 LDRLLP
-210 ERDAARLAQSIE
+210 SRDTERLAQSIE
-222 TGWSRA
+222 AGWSRSA
-228 DGLVSVHGESRSL
+228 GLVHVHGESTRL
-241 SVRRGHGCPECG
+241 VVRRGYGCPECG

-287 PKVFPDHSLTLAGG
+287 PKVIPDHSLTLAGG
-301 VIRPWRGRSTRWER
+301 AIRPWRGRSTKWER
-315 GELAKLA
+315 SELAKMCR
-322 KRHKIP
+322 RHGIP
-328 MDVAWGELEVT
+328 LDKPWGKLSAA
-339 QREIVLNGDGSW
+339 QRETVLTGDGSW
-351 HLGLFPGVLGWF
+351 DQGFFPGVLGWF

-386 VCRACDG
+386 ECRACG
-393 RRLNATALA
+393 GQRLNAAALA

-410 AEWNAL
+410 ADWNAL
-416 EITNARAL
+416 EIQHARRL
-424 VESLRA
+424 IEEMKA
-430 TTGQGEIARS
+430 TSGQGELARS
-440 ELLHRLGYLERVG
+440 ELLHRLTYLERVG

-498 HPTDVPPISA
+498 HPSDVPPISA

-513 AARDNVVLV
+513 AQRDNVVLV

-538 LGPGAGTNGGKIVR
+538 LGPGAGSAGGYIVK
-552 DGAPAA
+552 DGPPSA
-558 FSGADTATGRA
+558 FTSAETATGRA
-569 LGGAS
+569 LHGAP
-574 FAART
+574 FAARK
-579 PRTAASWLEVR
+579 PRPITQWLEVE
-590 GARANN
+590 GARAHN
-596 LRGVDAKLPL
+596 LLDVNVKVPRGVICA
-606 GVITAVTGP
+606 ITGP

-626 VLYRALARSL
+626 ILYRGLARSL
-636 GDLDVEPAG
+636 GDFDVEPAG
-645 EHASIAGARSIK
+645 EHRRLGGTSGLKS
-657 RVVLVDQLPLGRT
+657 VSLVDQLPLGRT

-680 AWDTVR
+680 AWDCVR
-686 ALYAKEPEAVARH
+686 ALYAKEPEAVAKD
-699 LGASHF
+699 LSAACF
-705 SFNVEDGRCPS
+705 SFNVDEGRCQS
-716 CSGEGYETVEMQFLA
+716 CSGEGYETIEMQFLA

-743 RFQERVLS
+743 RFQERVLA
-751 VRHGGVSIAE
+751 VRHRGVSIAE
-761 LLEYTVDDALA
+761 LLEFTVDDAVTL
-772 HFARE
+772 FASE
-777 PMILRALGPVQ
+777 PAILRALGPVQ

-802 TLSGGE
+802 TFSGGE

-820 NHAGSLLILD
+820 KHDGSLLILD

-840 VVRVVE
+840 VARVVD
-846 ALDAIVTMG
+846 ALDAIVAMG
-855 GSAIVVEHDL
+855 GSVIVVEHDL
-865 DLVNAADWIVDLGP
+865 DLVSASDWVIDLGP
-879 GAGSAGGEIVATG
+879 GAGSAGGLVVATG

-897 AATETRTGVA
+897 AQTETRTGRA
-907 LREHRARGG
+907 LREHRARGANG
-916 RAGTVDAGGSAAGAL
+916 GTVDTVISHPSTATAYQTQENTGPGAPKAARNGAKGQAGSRNGVSSAHAATPG
-931 VASKTKARGR
+931 
-941 GGSASESTLRI
+941 TLRRRDVLRAGL
-952 HTSDR
+952 SVEAR
-957 SSRRGAGQRGGAAG
+957 SLR
-971 IGGAEGRERV
+971 
-981 EGVAGADDARATD
+981 
-994 VDGNGSARKVNGAG
+994 
-1008 KANGDARRSNGDA
+1008 
-1021 RKSNGVEQRA
+1021 
-1031 LGVSHAR
+1031 VSHAR

-1097 RPDVDAVTGIP
+1097 RPDVDSVTGIP

-1121 GASTVATVTEVAH
+1121 GTSTVATVTEVAH
-1134 YLRLLYAK
+1134 YVRLLYAK
-1142 VGTPHCPDHDAPIAR
+1142 VGTPHCPDHDTPIAR
-1157 TTIEAVSAAVA
+1157 TTLEAVEEAVR

-1195 ARAGIELA
+1195 YRGGIELA
-1203 FCDGTRVY
+1203 YCDGVRVS
-1211 TETPPKLKKAVEHDI
+1211 TDAPPKLKKALEHNI
-1226 DLVIAGFAEAATF
+1226 DLVIGGFDEPSKLDRAA
-1239 ERATLERAL
+1239 LERAL
-1248 DWGEGALKLRT
+1248 NWGEGEFKLRNET
-1259 EAGSEQLFSTTSACP
+1259 GGEQLFSTTSACP
-1274 TCGFSVPELDPRY
+1274 TCGFSVPELDPRF

-1301 GAGVIYEE
+1301 GAGVTYEE
-1309 ERQGRG
+1309 ERVGRG
-1315 KKAEVF
+1315 KTAQVW
-1321 LVESP
+1321 LVESE
-1326 CPACDGARLAPVPR
+1326 CEACEGSRLAPIPR
-1340 AVRVAGERYHELTAR
+1340 AVRVNGERYHELTAR
-1355 SVRGALGRVKGW
+1355 SVRSALARVRDW
-1367 GFEGDQALVAKPVV
+1367 RFEGNRAILAQGVV
-1381 AELVR
+1381 LELTR

-1396 GYLALDRAA
+1396 GYLSLDRAA
-1405 ATLSGG
+1405 GTLSGG

-1473 AADHLVDLGPG
+1473 AADHLIDLGPG

-1498 RAVLANTES
+1498 AEVLTNVES
-1507 PTGRALASEPR
+1507 PTGRALANEPVHR
-1518 PRTPL
+1518 APL
-1523 AVPRGHAMLELSGA
+1523 PVPRGHAFLELTGA
-1537 SEHNLKDVDVTV
+1537 REHNLKRVDVAV

-1575 AVRQALGL
+1575 AVRRQLGL
-1583 VTDEPGTFTK
+1583 VTDEPGEFDA
-1593 LRGHEGVARA
+1593 LRGEKPILRA

-1622 LGIWDPIRKIF
+1622 LGIWDPIRRIF
-1633 AATPEAKTLGFDP
+1633 AATPEAKLLGYDQ

-1697 RYRGLSAGDV
+1697 KYRGLSAGEV
-1707 LALTAEEAVSVF
+1707 LALTAEEALGVF

-1724 IVAPLKTLC
+1724 IIAPLKTLC
-1733 DLGAGYITLGQG
+1733 DLGAGYIALGQG

-1758 LATELTAGAR
+1758 LATELTAGKR

-1788 EKLVHVLGRLVER
+1788 EKLVRVLGRLVDR

-1811 PQVMAG
+1811 PHVMAG
-1817 ADWLIELGPD
+1817 ADWLIELGPE
-1827 GGDAGGRIVASG
+1827 GGDAGGRIVAAG
-1839 PPREVAKKKTATGG
+1839 PPRDVGRKKTATGG
-1853 VLAQLAIA
+1853 VLAEMFG